1 ANTKI
6 DSLVFLEAANPSQ
19 SLLFAAFEGKLFR
32 HSADAGRK
40 SEAWVEVALSGDAG
54 AGASLRTLA
63 AVQNLGTYAH
73 GTVGDG
79 MVAAIEDAPNTRHVY
94 LIDSTG
100 KCKAID
106 GTTPVVSQTQPA
118 ATCIVDTFVVLW
130 QRSDAPVQLRAVTV
144 NRTFP
149 MGNAL
154 LTVDN
159 TTLVDSDIFADA
171 AATLVGGSFE
181 IQKSGN
187 TALFAATMRHDS
199 ASWLTTWTPFA
210 PGAAENYFEAPVPGG
225 RGPLGGA
232 PTLLEHYVIV
242 PGVMAD
248 AWVAPWE
255 PALRREITNVTLNI
269 GVVVP
274 TASPPLAPGD
284 IVAFASGLATRDF
297 GMVLDFGTPLA
308 AERFHALDDD
318 DIGIGFDNP
327 QLLVYRRATSGS
339 ALTSGAITGM
349 TMTLAPGDTA
359 VGDEWLLIQTGT
371 ASFQMCRVSAFNS
384 AVNPWTVTL
393 AQSPGPNAAS
403 RTYWHAQPL
412 VGRLAPFF
420 ELNAVDGDW
429 DAALLD
435 HVALKIV
442 GGDPQMQRGVAFKR
456 DGNEPRLIVLTQN
469 WETLANTVTTVELNA
484 AIGQWLRQLGDT
496 ASNPELQWEYWNGT
510 NWAQLTLTQD
520 QTLNFKQ
527 TGRLEFKVPP
537 SLAPTDVNGKT
548 NHWIRA
554 RLVGGDYGQ
563 EKVRVITKQVT
574 ADTTEQTIER
584 SPADL
589 RPPLVV
595 RMLVRY
601 ELSNQV
607 LPAYLQTQDSGSLR
621 DQSDANRTV
630 GALVEAFVPL
640 SVLMQRLDGAQP
652 VVTAPTANPCAP
664 TCNCT
669 CDEPA
674 AAASAPASAATNAA
688 PPPQSLLLGF
698 NANLIGEPINVL
710 LLVEERDHDGF
721 APLAV
726 EALVND
732 RFEAVAVRDTTRA
745 LGESGLLSMSFP
757 VKPSPRD
764 LFGRTLTWLRL
775 RPSRPAPTG
784 VWQPVIR
791 GAYLNAAW
799 ASATETLTREPLGSS
814 DGRPF
819 LTVQV
824 ARPPLLQ
831 DSLELRVREP
841 LDDEERQQLLDADPA
856 SVKFNEPDL
865 KGDWVRWRQVPDPN
879 DYGPR
884 ERVYALDERS
894 GEIQFGDGRHGMIPP
909 IGRDAIVAFS
919 YQRTEA
925 PPDGENVPA
934 NSVKATTALQLVT
947 PVESVEA
954 AFAADDAAG
963 GAPPENDARVLRF
976 GNARLRHRERAVA
989 PSDFEDLALQS
1000 SRDVAQARAFRTAQG
1015 LRLVVVMRGPRPA
1028 PDASQ
1033 RRELQ
1038 RLLQNAAS
1046 PLLGQRDAIVIAAAK
1061 VRRLRLLLKLRVAS
1075 LDDAGR
1081 LGEDAKRRLTQLFD
1095 TATGGMTEAG
1105 WPLGVAPSEEDIAYA
1120 LGDAAGL
1127 AGIDSID
1134 AVEIDAQGHERP
1146 WPAQLRRDELVML
1159 ADDAFRIRFESLELP
1174 A

>member
-1 ANTKI
+1 M
-6 DSLVFLEAANPSQ
+6 
-19 SLLFAAFEGKLFR
+19 
-32 HSADAGRK
+32 
-40 SEAWVEVALSGDAG
+40 
-54 AGASLRTLA
+54 RT
-63 AVQNLGTYAH
+63 N
-73 GTVGDG
+73 
-79 MVAAIEDAPNTRHVY
+79 
-94 LIDSTG
+94 
-100 KCKAID
+100 
-106 GTTPVVSQTQPA
+106 
-118 ATCIVDTFVVLW
+118 AT
-130 QRSDAPVQLRAVTV
+130 
-144 NRTFP
+144 
-149 MGNAL
+149 
-154 LTVDN
+154 
-159 TTLVDSDIFADA
+159 
-171 AATLVGGSFE
+171 
-181 IQKSGN
+181 
-187 TALFAATMRHDS
+187 
-199 ASWLTTWTPFA
+199 SWLTTWTPFA
-210 PGAAENYFEAPVPGG
+210 AGTAPKFFEARVPDGA
-225 RGPLGGA
+225 GPLGGA
-232 PTLLEHYVIV
+232 PTILDHYVVV
-242 PGVMAD
+242 PGVLAD
-248 AWVAPWE
+248 AWIASWDPS
-255 PALRREITNVTLNI
+255 LRRQINI
-269 GVVVP
+269 VLKMGVVVP
-274 TASPPLAPGD
+274 AASTPMAPGD
-284 IVAFASGLATRDF
+284 IVGFASGSATRDF
-297 GMVLDFGTPLA
+297 AMVQDFGTTLG
-308 AERFHALDDD
+308 AERFYALDED
-318 DIGIGFDNP
+318 DIGIGFASP
-327 QLLVYRRATSGS
+327 QLLVYRRATSSS
-339 ALTSGAITGM
+339 ALTSGAVQGSNM
-349 TMTLAPGDTA
+349 ELASGDTA
-359 VGDEWLLIQTGT
+359 VVNEWLLIQTGA
-371 ASFQMCRVSAFNS
+371 ASFRMCRVGTVNS
-384 AVNPWTVTL
+384 TVTPWRVGL
-393 AQSPGPNAAS
+393 AQSPGANAPS
-403 RTYWHAQPL
+403 RTYWHAQAL
-412 VGRLAPFF
+412 VGRYAPYF
-420 ELNAVDGDW
+420 ELNAVDGNW

-435 HVALKIV
+435 RIELKID
-442 GGDPQMQRGVAFKR
+442 GGVPEMQRGAAFKR
-456 DGNEPRLIVLTQN
+456 DGNQPRLIVLAQN
-469 WETLANTVTTVELNA
+469 WDTLANTNTTLQLNA
-484 AIGQWLRQLGDT
+484 AVGAWLRQLGDT

-510 NWAQLTLTQD
+510 NWAQLLLQQD

-537 SLAPTDVNGKT
+537 SLAPTDVNGKV

-554 RLVGGDYGQ
+554 RLIGGDYGQ
-563 EKVRVITKQVT
+563 EKVRVITKT
-574 ADTTEQTIER
+574 IGTDTTEQTIER

-601 ELSNQV
+601 ELSNAV
-607 LPAYLQTQDSGSLR
+607 LPTHLLTQDSGSLR

-652 VVTAPTANPCAP
+652 VVDAPPTASPCAP

-669 CDEPA
+669 CEDA
-674 AAASAPASAATNAA
+674 TTATSAPASTTTTS
-688 PPPQSLLLGF
+688 PPQSLLLGF
-698 NANLIGEPINVL
+698 NSNLIGEPINVL

-726 EALVND
+726 DALVND

-775 RPSRPAPTG
+775 RPSRTAPTG
-784 VWQPVIR
+784 LWQPAIR

-841 LDDEERQQLLDADPA
+841 LDDEERQLLLDENPA

-865 KGDWVRWRQVPDPN
+865 KGDWVLWRQVPDPN

-884 ERVYALDERS
+884 ERVYALDEQT
-894 GEIQFGDGRHGMIPP
+894 GEILFGDGRHGMIPP
-909 IGRDAIVAFS
+909 IGRDSVVAFS

-925 PPDGENVPA
+925 PPDRESVPA
-934 NSVKATTALQLVT
+934 NSVTAGSALQLVT

-1000 SRDVAQARAFRTAQG
+1000 SQYIAQARAFRNAQG
-1015 LRLVVVMRGPRPA
+1015 LRLVVVMRGSRPA
-1028 PDASQ
+1028 PDASE

-1046 PLLGQRDAIVIAAAK
+1046 PLLGLRDGIVIGVPK
-1061 VRRLRLLLKLRVAS
+1061 VRRLRLLLSLRVAS

-1081 LGEDAKRRLTQLFD
+1081 LGDDAKRRLTQLFD

-1105 WPLGVAPSEEDIAYA
+1105 WPLGVAPTEEDIAYA
-1120 LGDAAGL
+1120 LGDAADL
-1127 AGIDSID
+1127 AGIDSIEMR
-1134 AVEIDAQGHERP
+1134 EIDAQGHERP

-1159 ADDAFRIRFESLELP
+1159 ADDAFRIRYQSLEEP